1 MARPK
6 PDEDAARSLI
16 LEKATRLVVKG
27 GFDALTMKQLA
38 VDSSMAVGKLYRFFP
53 SKDAIFLELE
63 IDFFRKVAVLL
74 ESALATTASPDSKDP
89 EDRLQQML
97 TAFYHFAS
105 EHLDIYRLVTSPP
118 KVFRDYIGT
127 PLEQLAKEELEAA
140 MLAINSLR
148 DFLAAALGARPIGE
162 QEQADYVQWSLQD
175 RFLFLI
181 NGLHGIILNSHSRI
195 FPYVSR
201 SGAELADNRYEAGD
215 PVPVAQQQIKHLV
228 RATLA

>member
-6 PDEDAARSLI
+6 PDEEAARALI
-16 LEKATRLVVKG
+16 LDKATQLVVKG

-38 VDSSMAVGKLYRFFP
+38 VDSAMAVGKLYRFFP

-63 IDFFRKVAVLL
+63 IDFFRNVASLL
-74 ESALATTASPDSKDP
+74 ETAAMAEDGVDHQDP
-89 EDRLQQML
+89 AGNLQQML
-97 TAFYHFAS
+97 IAFYHFAS

-148 DFLAAALGARPIGE
+148 EFLAAALGGYPARENVGDDDVP
-162 QEQADYVQWSLQD
+162 WSLQD

-201 SGAELADNRYEAGD
+201 TGAELVDNRYEAGD
-215 PVPVAQQQIKHLV
+215 PVPIAEQQIKHLV
-228 RATLA
+228 RAALA